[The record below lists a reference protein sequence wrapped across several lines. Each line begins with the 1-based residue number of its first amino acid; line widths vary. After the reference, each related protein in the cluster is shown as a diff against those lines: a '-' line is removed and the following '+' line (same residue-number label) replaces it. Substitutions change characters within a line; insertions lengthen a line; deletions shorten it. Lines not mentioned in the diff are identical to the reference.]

1 MITVIHI
8 HSTPVG
14 GGNAHSPLFRCGTFT
29 DEAEPVCDVIR
40 TGSTSSNPFSCPS
53 ASELPTEGEH

>member
-14 GGNAHSPLFRCGTFT
+14 GGNSQSPLFGTLT

-40 TGSTSSNPFSCPS
+40 TGSTGSNPFSCPS